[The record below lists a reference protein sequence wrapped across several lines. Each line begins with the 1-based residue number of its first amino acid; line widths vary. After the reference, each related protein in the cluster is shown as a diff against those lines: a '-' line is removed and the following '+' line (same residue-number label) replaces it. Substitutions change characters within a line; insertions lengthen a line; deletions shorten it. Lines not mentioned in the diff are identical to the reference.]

1 MNRWKGEQNV
11 LCTYNGIL
19 VGCTKEGSVYTC
31 YSIDNFESIMLNEIS
46 QMQKNNNNKKKKNK
60 NKKKK
65 KKKKKKKQQ
74 LL

>member
-1 MNRWKGEQNV
+1 M

-46 QMQKNNNNKKKKNK
+46 QMQKNNNNN
-60 NKKKK
+60 KKK

-74 LL
+74 QQLL